1 MISVNLNKAKE
12 IAHDVRRKTRAEL
25 FKSLDVEVTI
35 PMYAEAAE
43 AKRQEIRDQFAE
55 IQEKIDA
62 ADCADVLKN
71 LLTTCK
77 DAK

>member
-25 FKSLDVEVTI
+25 FKPLDVEVTI

-62 ADCADVLKN
+62 ADCTDVLKT

>member
-25 FKSLDVEVTI
+25 LKSLDVEVTI

-62 ADCADVLKN
+62 ADCADALKT